1 MLNSSLCDYNDAC
14 VLLKKLAITGAEVNA
29 AARQADERDKEV
41 VFKNCALFINCISE
55 INNTQV
61 LLGA

>member
-1 MLNSSLCDYNDAC
+1 MCI
-14 VLLKKLAITGAEVNA
+14 VKEKLAITGAEANT

-55 INNTQV
+55 INITQV